1 MPGIW
6 SLAALGGDQAVL
18 VTPKSPLRPWSGTRT
33 GLPVPAQVVLAWQS
47 LPPPL
52 PVFLSQPHLCSRPH
66 PSIPLSLT
74 LSLPLPCPFTPS
86 FSLSLLCP
94 FLPLTLGPAPCP
106 CLALARLSLPSLLP
120 CPSADP
126 TTFPRTARV
135 QIWDFLLQTEPA
147 QGAGRGP
154 APDQRQLCTGQGTAR
169 SRLSCPTA
177 GLLQPAPHTSF
188 IFCHLFPP
196 QAVFAFRSPPVPP
209 SPPSPRSR
217 TARAHTDVSKTRT
230 VLFIYFAPG
239 RAPAGPRLPPGPA
252 QAGRGSTP
260 KALTEVQ

>member
-1 MPGIW
+1 MCLAWWHNILDAQPWAHCRHFWVVPHLHSRPTAALLGGCCVVPTAVGVWRFLVPGIW

-18 VTPKSPLRPWSGTRT
+18 VTPKRDPGPLRPWSGTRT

-52 PVFLSQPHLCSRPH
+52 PVLLSLPHLCSRPH

-74 LSLPLPCPFTPS
+74 PSLPLPCPFTPS

-94 FLPLTLGPAPCP
+94 FLLLTLGPAPCP

-135 QIWDFLLQTEPA
+135 QIWDLLLQTEPA

-177 GLLQPAPHTSF
+177 GLLQPAPHT
-188 IFCHLFPP
+188 
-196 QAVFAFRSPPVPP
+196 
-209 SPPSPRSR
+209 
-217 TARAHTDVSKTRT
+217 
-230 VLFIYFAPG
+230 
-239 RAPAGPRLPPGPA
+239 
-252 QAGRGSTP
+252 
-260 KALTEVQ
+260 